1 MRLKMLYPVV
11 LASASPR
18 RRELLAE
25 LGIPFRVETAAV
37 QEITAADAEETV
49 RRNAELKA
57 SAVASGF
64 PESLVIGADTVV
76 ECGGR
81 IFGKP
86 SDAADA
92 AAMLRSLSGREHRVL
107 TGVSLCLEQRGLH
120 LTFAEI
126 THVVFRTLPDAVIR
140 QYMEL
145 VPVLDKAGAY
155 AIQEHG
161 ELLLERLDGSLSN
174 VIGLPLERLREVL
187 LAEKLAECVE

>member
-18 RRELLAE
+18 RRELLSE
-25 LGIPFRVETAAV
+25 LGVSFRVETADV

-57 SAVASGF
+57 SAAASRF

-76 ECGGR
+76 ECDGR

-86 SDAADA
+86 SNPAAA

-126 THVVFRTLPDAVIR
+126 TRVVFKILPDAVIR

-174 VIGLPLERLREVL
+174 VIGLPLERLRQVL
-187 LAEKLAECVE
+187 LTEKLAENAD

>member
-18 RRELLAE
+18 RRELLSE
-25 LGIPFRVETAAV
+25 LGVSFRVETADV
-37 QEITAADAEETV
+37 QEITAEDAEETI

-57 SAVASGF
+57 SAAALRF

-86 SDAADA
+86 SGPAAA

-107 TGVSLCLEQRGLH
+107 TGVSLCLKQRGLH

-126 THVVFRTLPDAVIR
+126 TRVVFKTLPDTVIR

-155 AIQEHG
+155 AVQEHG
-161 ELLLERLDGSLSN
+161 ELLLECLDGPLSN
-174 VIGLPLERLREVL
+174 VIGLPLERLRQVL
-187 LAEKLAECVE
+187 LAERLAEPVE

>member
-1 MRLKMLYPVV
+1 MHLKMLYPTV

-18 RRELLAE
+18 RRELLAG
-25 LGIPFRVETAAV
+25 LGIPFRVETADV
-37 QEITAADAEETV
+37 REITAADAEETV
-49 RRNAELKA
+49 RRNAGLKA
-57 SAVASGF
+57 SAVARSF

-86 SDAADA
+86 SDSAEA

-107 TGVSLCLEQRGLH
+107 TGVSLCLKQNGLS

-126 THVVFRTLPDAVIR
+126 THVVFKTLPEAVIR

-155 AIQEHG
+155 AVQEHG

-174 VIGLPLERLREVL
+174 VIGLPLERLRDVL
-187 LAEKLAECVE
+187 LKEKLAEPVE

>member
-1 MRLKMLYPVV
+1 MHLKMLYPTV

-18 RRELLAE
+18 RRELLAG
-25 LGIPFRVETAAV
+25 LGIPFRVETADV
-37 QEITAADAEETV
+37 REITAADAEETV
-49 RRNAELKA
+49 RRNAGLKA
-57 SAVASGF
+57 SAVARSF

-86 SDAADA
+86 SDSAEA

-107 TGVSLCLEQRGLH
+107 TGVSLCLKQNGLS

-126 THVVFRTLPDAVIR
+126 THVVFKTLPEAVIR

-155 AIQEHG
+155 AVQEHG

-187 LAEKLAECVE
+187 LKEKLAEPVE

>member
-18 RRELLAE
+18 RRELLSE
-25 LGIPFRVETAAV
+25 LGVSFRVETADV
-37 QEITAADAEETV
+37 QEITAEDAEETI

-57 SAVASGF
+57 SAAALRF

-86 SDAADA
+86 SGPAAA

-107 TGVSLCLEQRGLH
+107 TGVSLCLKQRGLH

-126 THVVFRTLPDAVIR
+126 TDRKSVV
-140 QYMEL
+140 
-145 VPVLDKAGAY
+145 
-155 AIQEHG
+155 
-161 ELLLERLDGSLSN
+161 
-174 VIGLPLERLREVL
+174 
-187 LAEKLAECVE
+187 

>member
-1 MRLKMLYPVV
+1 MHLKMLYPTV

-18 RRELLAE
+18 RRELLAG
-25 LGIPFRVETAAV
+25 LGIPFRVETADV
-37 QEITAADAEETV
+37 REITAADAEETV
-49 RRNAELKA
+49 RRNAGLKA
-57 SAVASGF
+57 SAVARCF

-86 SDAADA
+86 SDSAEA

-107 TGVSLCLEQRGLH
+107 TGVSLCLKQNGLS

-126 THVVFRTLPDAVIR
+126 THVIFKTLPEAVIR

-155 AIQEHG
+155 AVQEHG

-187 LAEKLAECVE
+187 LKEKLAEPVE